1 MTKTVSLLSALLCT
15 FIWGTSFI
23 AQDKGMDDIGPFT
36 FNAVRFFVGFLG
48 VAPLAYIFEK
58 KNFSKSINKDKK
70 TFINSVILIG
80 LSLFLGSALQQ
91 VALLFTDVANAP
103 AKVIKE
109 FRKKHDKPV
118 FKAAHLD
125 AAFYIGEEYLDTL
138 SDLKS
143 KDELIAEIIML
154 LQSPAKNII
163 SSLQSGGSTLS
174 GIVKTLSER
183 VE

>member
-1 MTKTVSLLSALLCT
+1 MTKEEKNQFIDVLDKSIQENSNFYLADISGLTAEESSTLRRLCFKREVSLQVVKNTLLKKALERNDCDFEDLYDVLK
-15 FIWGTSFI
+15 GNTSI
-23 AQDKGMDDIGPFT
+23 M
-36 FNAVRFFVGFLG
+36 
-48 VAPLAYIFEK
+48 
-58 KNFSKSINKDKK
+58 
-70 TFINSVILIG
+70 
-80 LSLFLGSALQQ
+80 
-91 VALLFTDVANAP
+91 FTDVANAP
-103 AKVIKE
+103 AKIIKE

>member
-1 MTKTVSLLSALLCT
+1 MTKEEKNQFIDVLDKSIQENSNFYLADISGLTAEESSALRRLCFKREVSLQVVKNTLLKKALERNDSNFEDLYDVLK
-15 FIWGTSFI
+15 GNTSI
-23 AQDKGMDDIGPFT
+23 M
-36 FNAVRFFVGFLG
+36 
-48 VAPLAYIFEK
+48 
-58 KNFSKSINKDKK
+58 
-70 TFINSVILIG
+70 
-80 LSLFLGSALQQ
+80 
-91 VALLFTDVANAP
+91 FTDVANAP

-163 SSLQSGGSTLS
+163 SSLQSSSSTLS

>member
-1 MTKTVSLLSALLCT
+1 MTKEEKNQFIDVLDKSIQENSNFYLADISGLTAEESSALRRLCFKREVSLQVVKNTLLKKALERNDSDFEDLYDVLK
-15 FIWGTSFI
+15 GNTSI
-23 AQDKGMDDIGPFT
+23 M
-36 FNAVRFFVGFLG
+36 
-48 VAPLAYIFEK
+48 
-58 KNFSKSINKDKK
+58 
-70 TFINSVILIG
+70 
-80 LSLFLGSALQQ
+80 
-91 VALLFTDVANAP
+91 FTDVANAP
-103 AKVIKE
+103 AKIIKQ

>member
-1 MTKTVSLLSALLCT
+1 MTKEEKNQFIDVLDKSIQENSNFYLADISGLTAEESSALRRLCFKREVSLQVVKTTLLKKALERHDSNFEDLYDVLK
-15 FIWGTSFI
+15 GNTSI
-23 AQDKGMDDIGPFT
+23 M
-36 FNAVRFFVGFLG
+36 
-48 VAPLAYIFEK
+48 
-58 KNFSKSINKDKK
+58 
-70 TFINSVILIG
+70 
-80 LSLFLGSALQQ
+80 
-91 VALLFTDVANAP
+91 FTDVANAP

-143 KDELIAEIIML
+143 KHELIAEIIML

-163 SSLQSGGSTLS
+163 SSLQSGSSTLS

>member
-1 MTKTVSLLSALLCT
+1 MTKEEKNQFIDVLDKSIQENSNFYLADISGLTAEESSALRRICFKREVSLQVVKNTLLKKALERNDSDFEDLYDVLK
-15 FIWGTSFI
+15 GNTSI
-23 AQDKGMDDIGPFT
+23 M
-36 FNAVRFFVGFLG
+36 
-48 VAPLAYIFEK
+48 
-58 KNFSKSINKDKK
+58 
-70 TFINSVILIG
+70 
-80 LSLFLGSALQQ
+80 
-91 VALLFTDVANAP
+91 FTDVANAP
-103 AKVIKE
+103 AKIIKE

-125 AAFYIGEEYLDTL
+125 AAFYIGEDYLDTL

-174 GIVKTLSER
+174 GIVTTLSER

>member
-1 MTKTVSLLSALLCT
+1 MTKEEKNQFIDVLDKSIQENSNFYLADISGLTAEESSALRRLCFKREVSLQVVKNTLLKKALERNDSNFEDLYHVLK
-15 FIWGTSFI
+15 GNTSI
-23 AQDKGMDDIGPFT
+23 M
-36 FNAVRFFVGFLG
+36 
-48 VAPLAYIFEK
+48 
-58 KNFSKSINKDKK
+58 
-70 TFINSVILIG
+70 
-80 LSLFLGSALQQ
+80 
-91 VALLFTDVANAP
+91 FTDVANAP
-103 AKVIKE
+103 AKIIKQ